1 MHRKRMKYLSA
12 FIQLKLFLLLHMQ
25 PHAQTP
31 FARAYANQNHVW
43 LIWNGTVKFNNK
55 YSVFYDF
62 QSRRAELVE
71 TAQQWVAR
79 AGLLYN
85 TSESVN
91 FGAGYAYV
99 ETYRYGDFPVQ
110 NNFTEHR
117 AWQQL
122 QLKQKFAKSTLFHRY
137 RLEQRW
143 IGDSNFGAFQNP
155 RYENRIRYMMRY
167 NIPLFKVKEKQVYTN
182 LWDEVMLN
190 FGWQVG
196 RNLFDQNRVS
206 AQLGISITPK
216 VNIELGYMNQL
227 LQQRG
232 ATSDGK
238 NKMENNNTATLTV
251 TGNF

>member
-1 MHRKRMKYLSA
+1 MKHFLITTLWMILVC
-12 FIQLKLFLLLHMQ
+12 FIAE
-25 PHAQTP
+25 AQTP
-31 FARAYANQNHVW
+31 ATRIYANQNHAW
-43 LIWNGTVKFNNK
+43 LIWNGTVKLNPKF
-55 YSVFYDF
+55 SVFYDF
-62 QSRRAELVE
+62 QMRRAELGE
-71 TAQQWVAR
+71 TNQQLVLR
-79 AGLLYN
+79 SGLLY
-85 TSESVN
+85 TASESAT
-91 FGAGYAYV
+91 FGAGYAYI

-143 IGDSNFGAFQNP
+143 IGNSNLGGFQNP
-155 RYENRIRYMMRY
+155 RYENRIRYMLRY
-167 NIPLFKVKEKQVYTN
+167 NIPLFKLNEKPVYAN
-182 LWDEVMLN
+182 LLDEVMLN

-196 RNLFDQNRVS
+196 RNLFDQNRIS

-232 ATSDGK
+232 TTSDGK
-238 NKMENNNTATLTV
+238 NKLENNNTATLTV